1 MLLDR
6 SLMSGAN
13 EVLVAVRCLLSRVWR
28 KEARRDV
35 AHKYADHFKGF

>member
-6 SLMSGAN
+6 SLMSRAN
-13 EVLVAVRCLLSRVWR
+13 EVLAAIRCPLSRAWR

-35 AHKYADHFKGF
+35 AHKYAEHFKGF